1 MRRWAGRQIGDS
13 REGGWIFVNRQSDR
27 VGSMMRC
34 MRQKNAG
41 GGLRQAPGKIT
52 RGIMTTF
59 DGHLEPIIFVQSQP
73 CRNIEAARAVA
84 AAEVVATEA
93 HTGRA
98 EEISTNGS
106 TVTTGRARRAS
117 PTPVNGPR
125 NPRTTPP
132 RHQRS
137 MRSTSS
143 RPSSVVFMPLASSGP
158 VPSSSGPS
166 AQLSVAGMSLRNL
179 SPER

>member
-59 DGHLEPIIFVQSQP
+59 DGGANHFVQSQP
-73 CRNIEAARAVA
+73 CRSIEAARAVA
-84 AAEVVATEA
+84 AAVVGATEA

-166 AQLSVAGMSLRNL
+166 APLSVAGMSLRNL